1 MKKEGTAMLKKI
13 LTTVLVVSTL
23 ATSSLAMA
31 EPWHDRGGPDR
42 HGYDQR
48 DRGHDHRGGPAWNNR
63 HDSPR
68 WDDRR
73 GHWGR
78 GDRLPSRYRGYNVD
92 WRSHHLPHP
101 PRGHRWVRV
110 NGDYLLIAIA
120 SGVIAQAIFAR

>member
-1 MKKEGTAMLKKI
+1 MFKKI
-13 LTTVLVVSTL
+13 LTTLLVVSTVG
-23 ATSSLAMA
+23 TSSLAMA
-31 EPWHDRGGPDR
+31 EPWHGRGGPH
-42 HGYDQR
+42 HGY
-48 DRGHDHRGGPAWNNR
+48 DHRGGPGWDHHR
-63 HDSPR
+63 GGPR
-68 WDDRR
+68 WEGNHR

-78 GDRLPSRYRGYNVD
+78 GERLPSRYRGYHVD

>member
-1 MKKEGTAMLKKI
+1 MLKKI
-13 LTTVLVVSTL
+13 LTTVLVVSTV

-42 HGYDQR
+42 HGYDHRGDYR
-48 DRGHDHRGGPAWNNR
+48 DHRDYRGGPGWDN
-63 HDSPR
+63 HHQPR

-78 GDRLPSRYRGYNVD
+78 GDRLPPRYRGNGYNVD
-92 WRSHHLPHP
+92 WRAHHLPYP

-120 SGVIAQAIFAR
+120 TGVIAQAILSH